1 VRIVLRDVVAGYGF
15 GDVLRGID
23 LDVEPGEITCLI
35 GPNGAGKST
44 VLRAVSGLLRPR
56 RGTIHLDDADVTG
69 FSPRRLLSL
78 GVVHVPQERSLFPLM
93 TVWENLL
100 LGGYVTRDRRAV
112 RRRAEELAERFP
124 LIQERRRERAG
135 SLSGGEQKT
144 VEIARSL
151 MLDPKVLL
159 VDEPSIGLAP
169 RSRGPRSSTRSAAS
183 RAAAG
188 RSCWSSRTHA
198 PASRSRSTAPS
209 SRAASSSTAAPG
221 ASCWTIPRSAGS
233 TSACAPSYPRRSR
246 RAKRTIATAV
256 IAAASTASTRR
267 STRSMPCV
275 SGSLC
280 A

>member
-1 VRIVLRDVVAGYGF
+1 MRIVLRDVVAGYGF

-93 TVWENLL
+93 TVWENVVM
-100 LGGYVTRDRRAV
+100 GGYVLRDRKLAQ
-112 RRRAEELAERFP
+112 RRAEELAERFP
-124 LIQERRRERAG
+124 LLNARRRERAG

-169 RSRGPRSSTRSAAS
+169 RSRAEVFATLAS
-183 RAAAG
+183 LSG
-188 RSCWSSRTHA
+188 
-198 PASRSRSTAPS
+198 
-209 SRAASSSTAAPG
+209 G
-221 ASCWTIPRSAGS
+221 GWTILLVEQNARSGLAISQHGAVLEGGVVKYRGPGRKLLDDPEVGRLYLGVR
-233 TSACAPSYPRRSR
+233 TELSA
-246 RAKRTIATAV
+246 
-256 IAAASTASTRR
+256 
-267 STRSMPCV
+267 
-275 SGSLC
+275 
-280 A
+280 